1 MLLVRNEHTSSPEL
15 IKFLEIRR
23 LYKKFPMLQPKR
35 TKFRKCHKGRVH
47 GILSNT
53 THLEFGQFG
62 LKALEPGRIPARTLE
77 AVRRIITRKFKR
89 MGQIWIRVFPD
100 ISVSSKP
107 AEVRMGK
114 GKGAPSFWV
123 CRVKKGQ
130 ILYEVS
136 GISLENAKKV
146 LKAGSNKLPVK
157 TKFIIK

>member
-1 MLLVRNEHTSSPEL
+1 
-15 IKFLEIRR
+15 
-23 LYKKFPMLQPKR
+23 MLQPKR
-35 TKFRKCHKGRVH
+35 TKYRKFQKGRVK

-53 THLEFGQFG
+53 TQLEFGQFG
-62 LKALEPGRIPARTLE
+62 LKALESGRLPARTLE

-114 GKGAPSFWV
+114 GKGSPNFWV

-130 ILYEVS
+130 ILLRLTLFS
-136 GISLENAKKV
+136 KKQR
-146 LKAGSNKLPVK
+146 
-157 TKFIIK
+157 

>member
-1 MLLVRNEHTSSPEL
+1 
-15 IKFLEIRR
+15 
-23 LYKKFPMLQPKR
+23 MLQPKR
-35 TKFRKCHKGRVH
+35 TKYRNFQKGRVK

-53 THLEFGQFG
+53 TQLEFGQFG
-62 LKALEPGRIPARTLE
+62 LKALESGRLPARTLE

-114 GKGAPSFWV
+114 GKGSPSFWI

-130 ILYEVS
+130 ILFEMD
-136 GISLENAKKV
+136 GISSQLAKQAAS
-146 LKAGSNKLPVK
+146 LAYYKLPLK
-157 TKFIIK
+157 TKFIIRD

>member
-1 MLLVRNEHTSSPEL
+1 
-15 IKFLEIRR
+15 
-23 LYKKFPMLQPKR
+23 MLQPKR
-35 TKFRKCHKGRVH
+35 TKYRKFQKGRVK

-53 THLEFGQFG
+53 TQLEFGQFG
-62 LKALEPGRIPARTLE
+62 LKALESGRLPARTLE

-114 GKGAPSFWV
+114 GKGSPSFWI

-130 ILYEVS
+130 ILFEMD
-136 GISLENAKKV
+136 GISFQLAKQAAS
-146 LKAGSNKLPVK
+146 LAYYKLPLK
-157 TKFIIK
+157 TKFIIRD